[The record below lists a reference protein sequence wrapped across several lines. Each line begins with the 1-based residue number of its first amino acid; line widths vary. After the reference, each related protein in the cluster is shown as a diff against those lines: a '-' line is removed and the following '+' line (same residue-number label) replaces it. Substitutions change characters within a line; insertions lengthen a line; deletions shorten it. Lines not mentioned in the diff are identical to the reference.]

1 MKTVKMNLDF
11 LNGPI
16 WKNVYDVKIGSLSQ
30 GSFSSMVSANSEC
43 TRHGEIHAAFSVYN
57 TCVNSLDE

>member
-16 WKNVYDVKIGSLSQ
+16 WKNVYDVKIGSLI
-30 GSFSSMVSANSEC
+30 
-43 TRHGEIHAAFSVYN
+43 TSVK
-57 TCVNSLDE
+57 EF